1 MAKTIHDDVLDGAL
15 NIIKNN
21 CTKQTAC
28 SAEPTTYTQA
38 VTTYMLAEVT
48 LASGDFTV
56 ADGDTSGRKLT
67 TAAKSGVTISN
78 SGTATHVA
86 QVDVANSKLLGVTTC
101 TSLALTAGGGNTM
114 SFPAWKREIADPS

>member
-1 MAKTIHDDVLDGAL
+1 MAKTIHDDVLDGSL
-15 NIIKNN
+15 NVIKNN
-21 CTKQTAC
+21 CTRQTAC

-38 VTTYMLAEVT
+38 ITTYMLAEVT

-78 SGTATHVA
+78 SGTATHIA

-101 TSLALTAGGGNTM
+101 TSLVLTAGGGNLIN
-114 SFPAWKREIADPS
+114 FPAWKREIADPA